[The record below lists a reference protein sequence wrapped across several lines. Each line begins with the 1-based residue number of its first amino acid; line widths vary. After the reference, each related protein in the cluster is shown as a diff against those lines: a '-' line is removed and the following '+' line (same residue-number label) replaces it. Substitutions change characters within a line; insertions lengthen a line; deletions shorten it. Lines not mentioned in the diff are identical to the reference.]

1 MANTIVVDIVAD
13 TRSLVKGVKTTNQQ
27 LGTLNTTT
35 SNLSKGFG
43 LVTKALATIA
53 AAKFVWT
60 IVQDFEKEQIA
71 FAKIKDLFGKD
82 ADEITDKINTLSVK
96 FKVDDGE
103 VANTLVGL
111 ANSTTIRY
119 RAILDEIG
127 TLVLFANNQ
136 NPDKGID
143 TFASAWTK
151 ALRSGKLLGGD
162 ELSKF
167 GLTGQLSQSEL
178 ENFQKLKTVTEQVK
192 YLYKVLADDINEDLK
207 FTTTQELQYEIE
219 GLKDVIAEL
228 LLPILKNTV
237 PLLKTFV
244 ELLTYKD
251 PETGQTRLNEEVKLL
266 AIALGTL
273 WTVGKLS
280 AVVGAAEAAGTSLGL
295 ISKELKAF
303 PSLLKGLTFPEIL
316 AAFGI
321 LLKSIWDKLGKFS
334 KGLVVFFLVEIGE
347 KVAREIVKLFPN
359 TWEEVGNKIID
370 GIMLPLKDP
379 VKAVTEIVKNFWK
392 GLKSAIIEWGKSIF
406 MIASPSKVTE
416 KLGNDIV
423 AGIFVAFNPLNFA
436 SLIASFFSKLLTS
449 MMTSVKSIQWS
460 SLGTAIINGLVSGMS
475 SLASAP
481 LNFIGTLAKNMKDRF
496 KSLFNISSPSK
507 VMAGYG
513 ANLMQGLAMG
523 IRGNA
528 GLAVAGMGSLKL
540 QPPTVGSR
548 GSGFNI
554 TINAGI
560 GTDPYE
566 VGRYVKS
573 ALDKYAGVNG
583 R

>member
-27 LGTLNTTT
+27 LGTLNTTA
-35 SNLSKGFG
+35 SKISTGFG
-43 LVTKALATIA
+43 LVTKALAVIA
-53 AAKFVWT
+53 SAKFVWN

-82 ADEITDKINTLSVK
+82 ADEITDKINKLSVK
-96 FKVDDGE
+96 FKIDDGD

-119 RAILDEIG
+119 RSILDEIG

-192 YLYKVLADDINEDLK
+192 YLYQVLSDDINEDLK
-207 FTTTQELQYEIE
+207 FTTTQELQYEFE
-219 GLKDVIAEL
+219 NLKDVLAEL
-228 LLPILKNTV
+228 LLPILKETV
-237 PLLKTFV
+237 PLLKTLV
-244 ELLTYKD
+244 DLITYKD
-251 PETGQTRLNEEVKLL
+251 PETGQTKLHEEVKLL
-266 AIALGTL
+266 AIALGTI
-273 WTVGKLS
+273 WTVGKIS
-280 AVVGAAEAAGTSLGL
+280 ALVTTLTGANTILG
-295 ISKELKAF
+295 
-303 PSLLKGLTFPEIL
+303 
-316 AAFGI
+316 
-321 LLKSIWDKLGKFS
+321 KLGKNVGIVRGAFAGLS
-334 KGLVVFFLVEIGE
+334 FGNATVAFGLLATAASTAWKALNPFKKIALVLGAGLIAVELLPAKYQKVAEDIIKGLMKPFE
-347 KVAREIVKLFPN
+347 
-359 TWEEVGNKIID
+359 
-370 GIMLPLKDP
+370 DP
-379 VKAVTEIVKNFWK
+379 VGTVKSIFSNFWK
-392 GLKSAIIEWGKSIF
+392 GLKESFISWGKSFF
-406 MIASPSKVTE
+406 MMASPSKVAE
-416 KLGNDIV
+416 NLGKDIV
-423 AGIFVAFNPLNFA
+423 AGLALAFNPLNLVYA
-436 SLIASFFSKLLTS
+436 ITNFFRNLLST
-449 MMTSVKSIQWS
+449 MMTTVKSISWS

-513 ANLMQGLAMG
+513 ANLMQGLAQG

-528 GLAVAGMGSLKL
+528 GLAVAGMGSIKL

>member
-27 LGTLNTTT
+27 LGTLNTTASKLT
-35 SNLSKGFG
+35 SGFG

-53 AAKFVWT
+53 AAKFIWT

-82 ADEITDKINTLSVK
+82 ADEITDKINKLSVK
-96 FKVDDGE
+96 FKIDDGD

-119 RAILDEIG
+119 RSILDEIA
-127 TLVLFANNQ
+127 TLSLFANNQ

-143 TFASAWTK
+143 TFAAAWTK
-151 ALRSGKLLGGD
+151 ALRGGKLLGGD
-162 ELSKF
+162 EISKF
-167 GLTGQLSQSEL
+167 GLAGQLSQAEL
-178 ENFQKLKTVTEQVK
+178 ENFTKLKTITEQVK
-192 YLYKVLADDINEDLK
+192 YLYSVLADDINEDLK
-207 FTTTQELQYEIE
+207 FTTTQELQFELE
-219 GLKDVIAEL
+219 ALKDVIAEI
-228 LLPILKNTV
+228 LLPFLKLTV
-237 PLLKTFV
+237 PLLKDFV
-244 ELLTYKD
+244 DLLTYKD
-251 PETGQTRLNEEVKLL
+251 PKTGETKLHDEVKLL
-266 AIALGTL
+266 AAALATL
-273 WTVGKLS
+273 WTVGKLA
-280 AVVGAAEAAGTSLGL
+280 AVVSAAEAAGTSLGL

-303 PSLLKGLTFPEIL
+303 PSLLKGLSFSEIGV
-316 AAFGI
+316 AFGI
-321 LLKSIWDKLGKFS
+321 LIKSIWDKLGKFS
-334 KGLVVFFLVEIGE
+334 KGLVIYFTVEIGE

-392 GLKSAIIEWGKSIF
+392 GLKSAIIEWGKSTF

-423 AGIFVAFNPLNFA
+423 AGIFVAFNPLNFI
-436 SLIASFFSKLLTS
+436 SIITSFFRNLLST
-449 MMTSVKSIQWS
+449 MMTSIKSIQWS
-460 SLGTAIINGLVSGMS
+460 SLGTAIINGLVSGMQ

-540 QPPTVGSR
+540 QPPTIGSR

>member
-27 LGTLNTTT
+27 LGTLNTTASKLT
-35 SNLSKGFG
+35 SGFG

-53 AAKFVWT
+53 AAKFIWT

-82 ADEITDKINTLSVK
+82 ADEITDKINKLSVK
-96 FKVDDGE
+96 FKIDDGD

-119 RAILDEIG
+119 RSILDEIA
-127 TLVLFANNQ
+127 TLSLFANNQ

-143 TFASAWTK
+143 TFAAAWTK
-151 ALRSGKLLGGD
+151 ALRGGKLLGGD
-162 ELSKF
+162 EISKF
-167 GLTGQLSQSEL
+167 GLAGQLSQAEL
-178 ENFQKLKTVTEQVK
+178 ENFTKLKTITEQVK
-192 YLYKVLADDINEDLK
+192 YLYSVLADDINEDLK
-207 FTTTQELQYEIE
+207 FTTTQELQYELE
-219 GLKDVIAEL
+219 GLKDVLGEL
-228 LLPILKNTV
+228 LLPVLKLAV
-237 PLLKTFV
+237 PLMKDLV
-244 ELLTYKD
+244 DLLTYKD
-251 PETGQTRLNEEVKLL
+251 PKTGETKLHDEVKLL
-266 AIALGTL
+266 AAALATL
-273 WTVGKLS
+273 WTVGKLA
-280 AVVGAAEAAGTSLGL
+280 AVVSAAEAAGTSLGL

-316 AAFGI
+316 TAFGI
-321 LLKSIWDKLGKFS
+321 LIKSIWDKLGKFS
-334 KGLVVFFLVEIGE
+334 KGLVVYFVSEIGY
-347 KVAREIVKLFPN
+347 KVAKEIVKKFPE
-359 TWEEVGNKIID
+359 TWQEVGNQIID
-370 GIMLPLKDP
+370 GIFQPFVDP
-379 VKAVTEIVKNFWK
+379 VKYFTKVFKDFFTHMKESFEGWART
-392 GLKSAIIEWGKSIF
+392 IF
-406 MIASPSKVTE
+406 LMRSPSKVAE
-416 KLGNDIV
+416 NLGNDIV
-423 AGIFVAFNPLNFA
+423 AGLAKAFNPLN
-436 SLIASFFSKLLTS
+436 LVGTLASFFRNLLST
-449 MMTSVKSIQWS
+449 MMTSIKSIQWS
-460 SLGTAIINGLVSGMS
+460 SLGTAIINGLVSGMQ

-540 QPPTVGSR
+540 QPPTIGSR

>member
-13 TRSLVKGVKTTNQQ
+13 TRSLVKGVKQTNQQ
-27 LGTLNTTT
+27 LGTLNSTAT
-35 SNLSKGFG
+35 NLSKGFG
-43 LVTKALATIA
+43 LITKALAVIA
-53 AAKFVWT
+53 GAKFVWT

-82 ADEITDKINTLSVK
+82 ADEITDKINALSVK
-96 FKVDDGE
+96 FKIDDGE

-136 NPDKGID
+136 NPEKGID
-143 TFASAWTK
+143 TFANAWTK

-167 GLTGQLSQSEL
+167 GLTGQLSQAEL

-192 YLYKVLADDINEDLK
+192 YLYKVLSDDINEDLK
-207 FTTTQELQYEIE
+207 FTTTQELQYELE
-219 GLKDVIAEL
+219 TLKDVLAEI
-228 LLPILKNTV
+228 LLPILKLTV
-237 PLLKTFV
+237 PLLKELV
-244 ELLTYKD
+244 DLLTYKD
-251 PETGQTRLNEEVKLL
+251 PETGETKLHEEVKLL
-266 AIALGTL
+266 AIALGL
-273 WTVGKLS
+273 VWTVGKLS
-280 AVVGAAEAAGTSLGL
+280 ALVTALTGANSLLGKIGKKLGILRGAFAGIGLAEAGIAWALLAEAIKKAWTALNPFKKITIVLGAGL
-295 ISKELKAF
+295 IALK
-303 PSLLKGLTFPEIL
+303 LLPEQY
-316 AAFGI
+316 
-321 LLKSIWDKLGKFS
+321 
-334 KGLVVFFLVEIGE
+334 E
-347 KVAREIVKLFPN
+347 KVAREILQ
-359 TWEEVGNKIID
+359 GIID
-370 GIMLPLKDP
+370 GLSDP
-379 VKAVTEIVKNFWK
+379 VALVKGIPDIFKNFWK
-392 GLKSAIIEWGKSIF
+392 GLRDGFINWGKSYF
-406 MIASPSKVTE
+406 RIASPSKVAE
-416 KLGNDIV
+416 EMGNNIIAGLFKAFSPTNLVNTVATFFRNLYSAFVTQVKTQDWSQIGKNIV
-423 AGIFVAFNPLNFA
+423 
-436 SLIASFFSKLLTS
+436 
-449 MMTSVKSIQWS
+449 
-460 SLGTAIINGLVSGMS
+460 NGLVAGMQ
-475 SLASAP
+475 SLSSAP

-513 ANLMQGLAMG
+513 ANLMQGLALG

-540 QPPTVGSR
+540 QPNIARAR
-548 GSGFNI
+548 GSAINV

-560 GTDPYE
+560 GSDPYE

>member
-82 ADEITDKINTLSVK
+82 ADEITDKINKLSVK
-96 FKVDDGE
+96 FKVDDGD
-103 VANTLVGL
+103 VAGTLVGL

-119 RAILDEIG
+119 RGILDEIA
-127 TLVLFANNQ
+127 TLSLFANNQ
-136 NPDKGID
+136 NPDKGIE
-143 TFASAWTK
+143 TFTNAWTK
-151 ALRSGKLLGGD
+151 ALRGGKLLGGD
-162 ELSKF
+162 EISKF
-167 GLTGQLSQSEL
+167 GLAGQLTQAEL
-178 ENFQKLKTVTEQVK
+178 ENFQKLKTITEQVK
-192 YLYKVLADDINEDLK
+192 YLYSVLQDDINEDLK

-251 PETGQTRLNEEVKLL
+251 PETGQTKLNEEVKLL

-280 AVVGAAEAAGTSLGL
+280 AVVASAEAAGTSLGL

-334 KGLVVFFLVEIGE
+334 KGLVVYFLVEIGE

-436 SLIASFFSKLLTS
+436 AH
-449 MMTSVKSIQWS
+449 
-460 SLGTAIINGLVSGMS
+460 
-475 SLASAP
+475 
-481 LNFIGTLAKNMKDRF
+481 
-496 KSLFNISSPSK
+496 
-507 VMAGYG
+507 
-513 ANLMQGLAMG
+513 
-523 IRGNA
+523 
-528 GLAVAGMGSLKL
+528 
-540 QPPTVGSR
+540 
-548 GSGFNI
+548 
-554 TINAGI
+554 
-560 GTDPYE
+560 
-566 VGRYVKS
+566 
-573 ALDKYAGVNG
+573 
-583 R
+583 

>member
-13 TRSLVKGVKTTNQQ
+13 TRSLVKGVKQTNQQ
-27 LGTLNTTT
+27 LGTLNSTATGI
-35 SNLSKGFG
+35 SKGFG
-43 LVTKALATIA
+43 LITKALATIA
-53 AAKFVWT
+53 TAKFVWN

-82 ADEITDKINTLSVK
+82 ADEITDKINKLSVK
-96 FKVDDGE
+96 FKIDDGD
-103 VANTLVGL
+103 VAQTFVSL

-143 TFASAWTK
+143 TFANAWTK

-207 FTTTQELQYEIE
+207 FTTTQELQYELE
-219 GLKDVIAEL
+219 GLKDAISVL
-228 LLPILKNTV
+228 LLPILKETT
-237 PLLKTFV
+237 PLLKAFV
-244 ELLTYKD
+244 DLLTYKD
-251 PETGQTRLNEEVKLL
+251 PETGETKLNEEVKLL
-266 AIALGTL
+266 AAALGTL

-280 AVVGAAEAAGTSLGL
+280 AVVAAAETAGTSLGL

-321 LLKSIWDKLGKFS
+321 LIKSIWDKLGKFS
-334 KGLVVFFLVEIGE
+334 KGLVVFFIVEIGE
-347 KVAREIVKLFPN
+347 RVAREIVKLFPN
-359 TWEEVGNKIID
+359 TWQEVGNKIID

-423 AGIFVAFNPLNFA
+423 AGIFVAFNPLNFV
-436 SLIASFFSKLLTS
+436 SIIASFFRNLLST
-449 MMTSVKSIQWS
+449 MMTQIKSISWS
-460 SLGTAIINGLVSGMS
+460 SLGTAIINGLVSGMQ

-481 LNFIGTLAKNMKDRF
+481 LSFIGTLAKNMKDRF

-528 GLAVAGMGSLKL
+528 GLAVAGMGSIKL

>member
-35 SNLSKGFG
+35 SKLSQGFG
-43 LVTKALATIA
+43 LVTKALAVIA
-53 AAKFVWT
+53 SARFVWN

-82 ADEITDKINTLSVK
+82 ADEITDKINKLSVK
-96 FKVDDGE
+96 FKVDDGD

-119 RAILDEIG
+119 RSILDEIA
-127 TLVLFANNQ
+127 TLSLFANNQ

-143 TFASAWTK
+143 TFAAAWTK
-151 ALRSGKLLGGD
+151 ALRGGKLLGGD

-167 GLTGQLSQSEL
+167 GLTGQLSQAEL

-192 YLYKVLADDINEDLK
+192 YLYSVLADDINEDLK
-207 FTTTQELQYEIE
+207 FTTTQELQYELE
-219 GLKDVIAEL
+219 NLKDVIAEI
-228 LLPILKNTV
+228 LLPILKLTV
-237 PLLKTFV
+237 PLLR
-244 ELLTYKD
+244 ELVDLITYED
-251 PETGQTRLNEEVKLL
+251 PKTGQKKLHEEVQLL
-266 AIALGTL
+266 AAALGTL
-273 WTVGKLS
+273 WTIGKIS
-280 AVVGAAEAAGTSLGL
+280 ALVTALTGANTVLGKMGKNIGIVRGAFAGIGFGELGVAWGLLGTAISNAWKALNPFKKIAIVLGGGL
-295 ISKELKAF
+295 IALK
-303 PSLLKGLTFPEIL
+303 LLPAKYEAVATEIL
-316 AAFGI
+316 QG
-321 LLKSIWDKLGKFS
+321 
-334 KGLVVFFLVEIGE
+334 
-347 KVAREIVKLFPN
+347 
-359 TWEEVGNKIID
+359 IID
-370 GIMLPLKDP
+370 GLSNPFKL
-379 VKAVTEIVKNFWK
+379 VTQIPDIFRNFWK
-392 GLKSAIIEWGKSIF
+392 GVADGFVQWAKTIF
-406 MIASPSKVTE
+406 LMRSPSKLAE
-416 KLGNDIV
+416 NLGKDII
-423 AGIFVAFNPLNFA
+423 AGLALAFNPLNLVNA
-436 SLIASFFSKLLTS
+436 ITNFFRNLLST

-460 SLGTAIINGLVSGMS
+460 SLGTAIINGLVSGMQ

-481 LNFIGTLAKNMKDRF
+481 LSFIGTLAKNMKDRF

-513 ANLMQGLAMG
+513 ANLMQGLALG

-540 QPPTVGSR
+540 QPPTIGSR

>member
-13 TRSLVKGVKTTNQQ
+13 TRSLVQGVKTTNQQ

-35 SNLSKGFG
+35 SKLSQGFG
-43 LVTKALATIA
+43 LVTKALAVIA
-53 AAKFVWT
+53 SAKFVWT

-82 ADEITDKINTLSVK
+82 ADEITEKINTLSVK
-96 FKVDDGE
+96 FKIDDGD
-103 VANTLVGL
+103 VANTFVGL

-167 GLTGQLSQSEL
+167 GLTGQLSQAEL

-192 YLYKVLADDINEDLK
+192 YLYKVLADDINEDLQ

-228 LLPILKNTV
+228 LLPILQNTV

-334 KGLVVFFLVEIGE
+334 KGLVAFFLIEIGE

-416 KLGNDIV
+416 QLGKDIV
-423 AGIFVAFNPLNFA
+423 AGIFVAFNPLNYV
-436 SLIASFFSKLLTS
+436 SQIASFFRNLLS
-449 MMTSVKSIQWS
+449 NMMTQIKQISWS

-528 GLAVAGMGSLKL
+528 GLAVAGMGSIKL

>member
-35 SNLSKGFG
+35 SNISKGFG
-43 LVTKALATIA
+43 LITKALATIA

-82 ADEITDKINTLSVK
+82 ADEITEKINNLSVK
-96 FKVDDGE
+96 FKIDDGD
-103 VANTLVGL
+103 VAQTFVGL

-143 TFASAWTK
+143 TFANAWTK

-167 GLTGQLSQSEL
+167 GLTGQLSQAEL

-192 YLYKVLADDINEDLK
+192 YLYKVLSDDINEDLK
-207 FTTTQELQYEIE
+207 FTTTQELQYELE
-219 GLKDVIAEL
+219 GLKDAISIL
-228 LLPILKNTV
+228 LLPILKETT
-237 PLLKTFV
+237 PLLKAFV
-244 ELLTYKD
+244 DLLTYKD
-251 PETGQTRLNEEVKLL
+251 PETGETKLHEEVKLL
-266 AIALGTL
+266 AIALGL
-273 WTVGKLS
+273 VWTVGKIS
-280 AVVGAAEAAGTSLGL
+280 ALVTALTGANTVLGKMGKNIGIVRGAFAGIGFAELGVAWGLLGTAIATAWKALNPFKKIAIVLGAGL
-295 ISKELKAF
+295 IAIK
-303 PSLLKGLTFPEIL
+303 LLP
-316 AAFGI
+316 AQY
-321 LLKSIWDKLGKFS
+321 
-334 KGLVVFFLVEIGE
+334 E
-347 KVAREIVKLFPN
+347 KVAED
-359 TWEEVGNKIID
+359 IIK
-370 GIMLPLKDP
+370 GLMKPFEDP
-379 VKAVTEIVKNFWK
+379 IGTAKSIFSNFWK
-392 GLKSAIIEWGKSIF
+392 GLKEGFISWGKSFF
-406 MIASPSKVTE
+406 MIASPSKVAE
-416 KLGNDIV
+416 NLGKDIV
-423 AGIFVAFNPLNFA
+423 AGLALAFNPLNLVYA
-436 SLIASFFSKLLTS
+436 ITNFFRNLLST
-449 MMTSVKSIQWS
+449 MMTTVKSISWS

>member
-13 TRSLVKGVKTTNQQ
+13 TRSLVKGVKQTNQQ
-27 LGTLNTTT
+27 LGTLNSTATGI
-35 SNLSKGFG
+35 SKGFG
-43 LVTKALATIA
+43 LITKALATIA
-53 AAKFVWT
+53 TAKFVWN

-82 ADEITDKINTLSVK
+82 ADEITEKINNLSVK
-96 FKVDDGE
+96 FKIDDGD
-103 VANTLVGL
+103 VAQTFVGL

-143 TFASAWTK
+143 TFANAWTK

-167 GLTGQLSQSEL
+167 GLTGQLSQAEL

-192 YLYKVLADDINEDLK
+192 YLYKVLSDDINEDLK
-207 FTTTQELQYEIE
+207 FTTTQELQYELE
-219 GLKDVIAEL
+219 GLKDAISVL
-228 LLPILKNTV
+228 LLPILKETT
-237 PLLKTFV
+237 PLLKAFV
-244 ELLTYKD
+244 DLLTYKD
-251 PETGQTRLNEEVKLL
+251 PETGETKLNEEVKLL
-266 AIALGTL
+266 AAALGTL

-280 AVVGAAEAAGTSLGL
+280 AVVASAEAAGTSLGL

-334 KGLVVFFLVEIGE
+334 KGLVLYFVVEIGE

-416 KLGNDIV
+416 QLGKDIV
-423 AGIFVAFNPLNFA
+423 AGIFVAFNPLNFV
-436 SLIASFFSKLLTS
+436 SIIASFFRNLLST
-449 MMTSVKSIQWS
+449 MMTQIKSISWS
-460 SLGTAIINGLVSGMS
+460 SLGTAIINGLVSGMQ

-481 LNFIGTLAKNMKDRF
+481 LSFIGTLAKNMKDRF

-528 GLAVAGMGSLKL
+528 GLAVAGMGSIKL

-548 GSGFNI
+548 GSGVNI

>member
-43 LVTKALATIA
+43 LVTKALAVIA
-53 AAKFVWT
+53 SAKFVWN

-82 ADEITDKINTLSVK
+82 ADEITDKINQLSVK
-96 FKVDDGE
+96 FKVDDGD
-103 VANTLVGL
+103 VASTLVGL
-111 ANSTTIRY
+111 ASSTTIRY
-119 RAILDEIG
+119 RSILDEIA
-127 TLVLFANNQ
+127 TLTLFANNQ

-207 FTTTQELQYEIE
+207 FTTTQELQFELE
-219 GLKDVIAEL
+219 NLKDVLAEI
-228 LLPILKNTV
+228 LLPILKSTV
-237 PLLKTFV
+237 PLLK
-244 ELLTYKD
+244 ELVDLITYKD
-251 PETGQTRLNEEVKLL
+251 PETGQTKLHEEVKLL
-266 AIALGTL
+266 AVALGL
-273 WTVGKLS
+273 VWTVGKLS
-280 AVVGAAEAAGTSLGL
+280 ALVTALTGANTVLG
-295 ISKELKAF
+295 
-303 PSLLKGLTFPEIL
+303 
-316 AAFGI
+316 
-321 LLKSIWDKLGKFS
+321 KLGKNVGIVRGAFA
-334 KGLVVFFLVEIGE
+334 GLSFADSTIAFGLLAGAIKTAWAALNPFKKIAVVLGAGLIAIKLLPAQYE
-347 KVAREIVKLFPN
+347 KVA
-359 TWEEVGNKIID
+359 TDIIK
-370 GIMLPLKDP
+370 GIMKPFEDPIGTAKD
-379 VKAVTEIVKNFWK
+379 IFSNFWK
-392 GLKSAIIEWGKSIF
+392 GLKEGFISWGKSFF
-406 MIASPSKVTE
+406 MIASPSKVAE
-416 KLGNDIV
+416 NLGKDIV
-423 AGIFVAFNPLNFA
+423 AGLALAFNPLNLVYA
-436 SLIASFFSKLLTS
+436 ISNFFRNLLST
-449 MMTSVKSIQWS
+449 MTTTVKSISWS
-460 SLGTAIINGLVSGMS
+460 SLGTAIINGLVSGMQ
-475 SLASAP
+475 SLAYAP
-481 LNFIGTLAKNMKDRF
+481 LNFIGSLAKNMKDRF

-548 GSGFNI
+548 GSGVNI

>member
-27 LGTLNTTT
+27 LGTLNTTASKLT
-35 SNLSKGFG
+35 SGFG
-43 LVTKALATIA
+43 LVTKALAVIA
-53 AAKFVWT
+53 GAKFVWT

-82 ADEITDKINTLSVK
+82 ADEITEKINNLSVK

-119 RAILDEIG
+119 RSILDEIA
-127 TLVLFANNQ
+127 TLTLFANNQ

-143 TFASAWTK
+143 TFAAAWTK
-151 ALRSGKLLGGD
+151 ALRGGKLLGGD

-207 FTTTQELQYEIE
+207 FTTTQELQYELE
-219 GLKDVIAEL
+219 NLKDVIAEI
-228 LLPILKNTV
+228 LLPILKLTV
-237 PLLKTFV
+237 PLLR
-244 ELLTYKD
+244 ELVDLITYED
-251 PETGQTRLNEEVKLL
+251 PKTGQKKLHEEVQLLALALGALWTIGKISALVTALTGANTVLGKMGKNIGIVRGAFAGFGLGELGIAWGLLGTAISNAWKALNPFKKIAIVLGGGLIALKLL
-266 AIALGTL
+266 PAQYE
-273 WTVGKLS
+273 
-280 AVVGAAEAAGTSLGL
+280 AVAT
-295 ISKELKAF
+295 
-303 PSLLKGLTFPEIL
+303 EIL
-316 AAFGI
+316 QG
-321 LLKSIWDKLGKFS
+321 
-334 KGLVVFFLVEIGE
+334 
-347 KVAREIVKLFPN
+347 
-359 TWEEVGNKIID
+359 IID
-370 GIMLPLKDP
+370 GLSNPFKL
-379 VKAVTEIVKNFWK
+379 VTQIPDIFRNFWK
-392 GLKSAIIEWGKSIF
+392 GVKDGFISWGKSFF
-406 MIASPSKVTE
+406 MISSPSKVAE
-416 KLGNDIV
+416 NLGKDIV
-423 AGIFVAFNPLNFA
+423 AGLALAFNPLN
-436 SLIASFFSKLLTS
+436 LVTTITNFFSRLLST

-481 LNFIGTLAKNMKDRF
+481 LTFIGTLAKNMKDRF

-540 QPPTVGSR
+540 QPPTIGSR

>member
-43 LVTKALATIA
+43 LVTKALAVIA
-53 AAKFVWT
+53 SARFVWN

-82 ADEITDKINTLSVK
+82 ADEITEKINNLSVK

-119 RAILDEIG
+119 RSILDEIA
-127 TLVLFANNQ
+127 TLTLFANNQ

-207 FTTTQELQYEIE
+207 FTTTQELQYELE
-219 GLKDVIAEL
+219 GLKDVLAEI
-228 LLPILKNTV
+228 LLPILKLTV
-237 PLLKTFV
+237 PILK
-244 ELLTYKD
+244 ELVDLITYED
-251 PETGQTRLNEEVKLL
+251 PKTGQKKLHEEVQLL
-266 AIALGTL
+266 AVALGAL
-273 WTVGKLS
+273 WTVGKIS
-280 AVVGAAEAAGTSLGL
+280 ALITALTGANTVLGKMGKNIGIVRGAFAGIGFAELGVAWGLLATAISTAWKALNPFKKIAIVLGAGL
-295 ISKELKAF
+295 IAIK
-303 PSLLKGLTFPEIL
+303 LLPAQYEAVATEIL
-316 AAFGI
+316 QG
-321 LLKSIWDKLGKFS
+321 
-334 KGLVVFFLVEIGE
+334 
-347 KVAREIVKLFPN
+347 
-359 TWEEVGNKIID
+359 IID
-370 GIMLPLKDP
+370 GLSNPFKL
-379 VKAVTEIVKNFWK
+379 VTQIPDIFRNFWK
-392 GLKSAIIEWGKSIF
+392 GVKDGFISWGKSFF
-406 MIASPSKVTE
+406 MIASPSKVAE
-416 KLGNDIV
+416 NLGKDII
-423 AGIFVAFNPLNFA
+423 AGLALAFNPLN
-436 SLIASFFSKLLTS
+436 LVNTITNFFSRLLST

>member
-13 TRSLVKGVKTTNQQ
+13 TRSLVKGVKQTNQQ
-27 LGTLNTTT
+27 LGTLNSTAT
-35 SNLSKGFG
+35 NLSKGFG
-43 LVTKALATIA
+43 LITKALAVIA
-53 AAKFVWT
+53 GAKFVWT

-82 ADEITDKINTLSVK
+82 ADEITEKINNLSVK
-96 FKVDDGE
+96 FKIDDGD
-103 VANTLVGL
+103 VAQTFVGL

-143 TFASAWTK
+143 TFANAWTK

-167 GLTGQLSQSEL
+167 GLTGQLSQAEL

-207 FTTTQELQYEIE
+207 FTTTQELQYELE
-219 GLKDVIAEL
+219 GLKDAISVL
-228 LLPILKNTV
+228 LLPILKETT
-237 PLLKTFV
+237 PLLKAFV
-244 ELLTYKD
+244 DLLTYKD
-251 PETGQTRLNEEVKLL
+251 PETGETRLNEEVKLL

-280 AVVGAAEAAGTSLGL
+280 AVVASAEAAGTSLGL

-321 LLKSIWDKLGKFS
+321 LIKSIWDKLGKFS
-334 KGLVVFFLVEIGE
+334 KGLVVFFIVEIGE
-347 KVAREIVKLFPN
+347 RVAREIVKLFPN
-359 TWEEVGNKIID
+359 TWQEVGNKIID

-423 AGIFVAFNPLNFA
+423 AGIFVAFNPLNFV
-436 SLIASFFSKLLTS
+436 SIIASFFRNLLST
-449 MMTSVKSIQWS
+449 MMTQIKSISWS
-460 SLGTAIINGLVSGMS
+460 SLGTAIINGLVSGMQ

-481 LNFIGTLAKNMKDRF
+481 LSFIGTLAKNMKDRF

-528 GLAVAGMGSLKL
+528 GLAVAGMGSIKL

-548 GSGFNI
+548 GSGVNI

>member
-35 SNLSKGFG
+35 SKLSQGFG
-43 LVTKALATIA
+43 LVTKALAVIA
-53 AAKFVWT
+53 SARFVWN

-82 ADEITDKINTLSVK
+82 ADEITDKINKLSVK
-96 FKVDDGE
+96 FKVDDGD

-119 RAILDEIG
+119 RSILDEIA
-127 TLVLFANNQ
+127 TLSLFANNQ

-143 TFASAWTK
+143 TFAAAWTK
-151 ALRSGKLLGGD
+151 ALRGGKLLGGD

-167 GLTGQLSQSEL
+167 GLTGQLSQAEL

-192 YLYKVLADDINEDLK
+192 YLYSVLADDINEDLK
-207 FTTTQELQYEIE
+207 FTTTQELQYELE
-219 GLKDVIAEL
+219 NLKDVIAEI
-228 LLPILKNTV
+228 LLPILKLTV
-237 PLLKTFV
+237 PLLR
-244 ELLTYKD
+244 ELVDLITYED
-251 PETGQTRLNEEVKLL
+251 PKTGQKKLHEEVQLL
-266 AIALGTL
+266 AAALGTL
-273 WTVGKLS
+273 WTIGKISALVTALTGANTVLGKMGKNIGIVRGAFAGIGFGELGVAWGLLGTAISNAWKALS
-280 AVVGAAEAAGTSLGL
+280 PFKKIATVLGG
-295 ISKELKAF
+295 
-303 PSLLKGLTFPEIL
+303 GL
-316 AAFGI
+316 I
-321 LLKSIWDKLGKFS
+321 LLKLLPAKYEA
-334 KGLVVFFLVEIGE
+334 VATEILQG
-347 KVAREIVKLFPN
+347 
-359 TWEEVGNKIID
+359 IID
-370 GIMLPLKDP
+370 GLSNPFKL
-379 VKAVTEIVKNFWK
+379 VTQIPDIFRNFWK
-392 GLKSAIIEWGKSIF
+392 GVADGFVQWAKTIF
-406 MIASPSKVTE
+406 LMRSPSKLAE
-416 KLGNDIV
+416 NLGKDII
-423 AGIFVAFNPLNFA
+423 AGLALAFNPLN
-436 SLIASFFSKLLTS
+436 LVTTITNFFSRLLST
-449 MMTSVKSIQWS
+449 MMTSIKSIQWS
-460 SLGTAIINGLVSGMS
+460 SLGTAIINGLVSGMQ

-481 LNFIGTLAKNMKDRF
+481 LSFIGTLAKNMKDRF

-513 ANLMQGLAMG
+513 ANLMQGLALG

-540 QPPTVGSR
+540 QPPTIGSR

>member
-13 TRSLVKGVKTTNQQ
+13 TRSLVKGVKQTNQQ
-27 LGTLNTTT
+27 LGTLNSTAT
-35 SNLSKGFG
+35 NLSKGFG
-43 LVTKALATIA
+43 LITKALAVIA
-53 AAKFVWT
+53 TAKFVWN

-82 ADEITDKINTLSVK
+82 ADEIVDKINTLSVK
-96 FKVDDGE
+96 FKVDDGD

-119 RAILDEIG
+119 RGILDEIA
-127 TLVLFANNQ
+127 TLSLFANNQ
-136 NPDKGID
+136 NPDKSID
-143 TFASAWTK
+143 TFAAAWTK
-151 ALRSGKLLGGD
+151 ALRGGKLLGGD
-162 ELSKF
+162 EISKF
-167 GLTGQLSQSEL
+167 GLAGQLSQTEL
-178 ENFQKLKTVTEQVK
+178 ENFTKLKTITEQVK

-207 FTTTQELQYEIE
+207 FTTTQELQYELE
-219 GLKDVIAEL
+219 GLKDVLAEL
-228 LLPILKNTV
+228 LLPILKETT
-237 PLLKTFV
+237 PLLKAFV
-244 ELLTYKD
+244 SLLTYKD
-251 PETGQTRLNEEVKLL
+251 PETGESKLRDEVKLL

-280 AVVGAAEAAGTSLGL
+280 ALYGSLMAAEGAFAKIATQIKGFPGL
-295 ISKELKAF
+295 FKGITFKEL
-303 PSLLKGLTFPEIL
+303 PL
-316 AAFGI
+316 ALGI
-321 LLKSIWDKLGKFS
+321 AIESIWTQLGKFG
-334 KGLVVFFLVEIGE
+334 KNVVVWIIAEIGY
-347 KVAREIVKLFPN
+347 KAAKEIVKKFPDS
-359 TWEEVGNKIID
+359 WQEVGNQIID
-370 GIMLPLKDP
+370 GIFQPFINPIGFLIKTFKEFFTNMK
-379 VKAVTEIVKNFWK
+379 KAF
-392 GLKSAIIEWGKSIF
+392 LEWGKSIF
-406 MIASPSKVTE
+406 MIASPSKVAE
-416 KLGNDIV
+416 GLGNDIV
-423 AGIFVAFNPLNFA
+423 AGLAKAFNPLN
-436 SLIASFFSKLLTS
+436 LVGTLASFFRNLLSTMVTQIKLIS
-449 MMTSVKSIQWS
+449 WS
-460 SLGTAIINGLVSGMS
+460 SLGTAIINGLVSGMQ

-481 LNFIGTLAKNMKDRF
+481 LSFIGTLAKNMKDRF

-528 GLAVAGMGSLKL
+528 GLAVAGMGSIKL

-548 GSGFNI
+548 GSGVNI

>member
-43 LVTKALATIA
+43 LVTKALAVIA
-53 AAKFVWT
+53 SARFVWN

-82 ADEITDKINTLSVK
+82 ADEITDKINKLSVK
-96 FKVDDGE
+96 FKVDDGD

-119 RAILDEIG
+119 RSILDEIA
-127 TLVLFANNQ
+127 TLSLFANNQ

-143 TFASAWTK
+143 TFAAAWTK
-151 ALRSGKLLGGD
+151 ALRGGKLLGGD

-192 YLYKVLADDINEDLK
+192 YLYSVLADDINEDLK
-207 FTTTQELQYEIE
+207 FTTTQELQFELE
-219 GLKDVIAEL
+219 NLKDVIAEI
-228 LLPILKNTV
+228 LLPILKLAV
-237 PLLKTFV
+237 PLLK
-244 ELLTYKD
+244 ELVDLITYED
-251 PETGQTRLNEEVKLL
+251 PKTGQKKLHEEVQLLAVALGALWTIGKISALVTALTGANTVLGKMGKNIGIVRGAFAGIGFAELGVAWGLLGTAISTAWKALNPFKKIAIVLGGGLIALKLL
-266 AIALGTL
+266 PAQYE
-273 WTVGKLS
+273 
-280 AVVGAAEAAGTSLGL
+280 AVAT
-295 ISKELKAF
+295 
-303 PSLLKGLTFPEIL
+303 EIL
-316 AAFGI
+316 QG
-321 LLKSIWDKLGKFS
+321 
-334 KGLVVFFLVEIGE
+334 
-347 KVAREIVKLFPN
+347 
-359 TWEEVGNKIID
+359 IID
-370 GIMLPLKDP
+370 GLSNPFKL
-379 VKAVTEIVKNFWK
+379 VTQIPDIFRNFWK
-392 GLKSAIIEWGKSIF
+392 GVKDGFISWGKSFF
-406 MIASPSKVTE
+406 MISSPSKVAE
-416 KLGNDIV
+416 NLGKDII
-423 AGIFVAFNPLNFA
+423 AGLALAFNPLN
-436 SLIASFFSKLLTS
+436 LVNTITNFFSRLLST

>member
-35 SNLSKGFG
+35 SKLSQGFG
-43 LVTKALATIA
+43 LVTKALSVIA
-53 AAKFVWT
+53 SARFVWN

-82 ADEITDKINTLSVK
+82 ADEITDKINKLSVK
-96 FKVDDGE
+96 FKVDDGD

-119 RAILDEIG
+119 RSILDEIA
-127 TLVLFANNQ
+127 TLSLFANNQ

-143 TFASAWTK
+143 TFAAAWTK
-151 ALRSGKLLGGD
+151 ALRGGKLLGGD

-167 GLTGQLSQSEL
+167 GLTGQLSQAEL

-192 YLYKVLADDINEDLK
+192 YLYSVLADDINEDLK
-207 FTTTQELQYEIE
+207 FTTTQELQYELE
-219 GLKDVIAEL
+219 NLKDVIAEI
-228 LLPILKNTV
+228 LLPILKLTV
-237 PLLKTFV
+237 PLLR
-244 ELLTYKD
+244 ELVDLITYED
-251 PETGQTRLNEEVKLL
+251 PKTGQKKLHEEVQLL
-266 AIALGTL
+266 AAALGTL
-273 WTVGKLS
+273 WTIGKIS
-280 AVVGAAEAAGTSLGL
+280 ALVTALTGANTVLGKMGKNIGIVRGAFAGIGFGELGVAWGLLGTAISNAWKALNPFKKIAIVLGGGL
-295 ISKELKAF
+295 IALK
-303 PSLLKGLTFPEIL
+303 LLPAKYEAVATEIL
-316 AAFGI
+316 QG
-321 LLKSIWDKLGKFS
+321 
-334 KGLVVFFLVEIGE
+334 
-347 KVAREIVKLFPN
+347 
-359 TWEEVGNKIID
+359 IID
-370 GIMLPLKDP
+370 GLSNPFKL
-379 VKAVTEIVKNFWK
+379 VTQIPDIFRNFWK
-392 GLKSAIIEWGKSIF
+392 GLADGFVQWAKTIF
-406 MIASPSKVTE
+406 LMRSPSKLAE
-416 KLGNDIV
+416 NLGKDII
-423 AGIFVAFNPLNFA
+423 AGLALAFNPLNLVNA
-436 SLIASFFSKLLTS
+436 ITNFFRNLLST

-460 SLGTAIINGLVSGMS
+460 SLGTAIINGLVSGMQ

-481 LNFIGTLAKNMKDRF
+481 LSFIGTLAKNMKDRF

-513 ANLMQGLAMG
+513 ANLMQGLALG

-540 QPPTVGSR
+540 QPPTIGSR

>member
-27 LGTLNTTT
+27 LGTLNTTASKLT
-35 SNLSKGFG
+35 SGFG
-43 LVTKALATIA
+43 LVTKALAVIA
-53 AAKFVWT
+53 GAKFVWT

-82 ADEITDKINTLSVK
+82 ADEITDKINKLSVK

-244 ELLTYKD
+244 DLLTYKD
-251 PETGQTRLNEEVKLL
+251 PETGETKLNEEVKLL

-280 AVVGAAEAAGTSLGL
+280 AVVKAAETAGTSLGL

-316 AAFGI
+316 TAFGI

-334 KGLVVFFLVEIGE
+334 KGLVVYFVSEIGY
-347 KVAREIVKLFPN
+347 KVAKEIVKKFPD
-359 TWEEVGNKIID
+359 TWQEVGNQIID
-370 GIMLPLKDP
+370 GIFQPFVDP
-379 VKAVTEIVKNFWK
+379 VKYFTKVFKDFFTNMKK
-392 GLKSAIIEWGKSIF
+392 GFLEWGKSIF
-406 MIASPSKVTE
+406 KIASPSKVAE
-416 KLGNDIV
+416 ELGNDIV
-423 AGIFVAFNPLNFA
+423 AGLAKAFNPLNLVA
-436 SLIASFFSKLLTS
+436 TLASFFSRLLSS

-528 GLAVAGMGSLKL
+528 GLAVAGMGSIKL

-548 GSGFNI
+548 GSGVNI

>member
-35 SNLSKGFG
+35 SKLSQGFG
-43 LVTKALATIA
+43 LVTKALAVIA
-53 AAKFVWT
+53 SAKFVWT

-82 ADEITDKINTLSVK
+82 ADEITEKINNLSVK
-96 FKVDDGE
+96 FKVDDGD

-119 RAILDEIG
+119 RSILDEIG

-207 FTTTQELQYEIE
+207 FTTTQELQYEFE
-219 GLKDVIAEL
+219 NLKDVLAEL
-228 LLPILKNTV
+228 LLPILKETV
-237 PLLKTFV
+237 PLLKTLV
-244 ELLTYKD
+244 DLITYKD
-251 PETGQTRLNEEVKLL
+251 PETGQTKLHEEVKLL
-266 AIALGTL
+266 AIAIGLL
-273 WTVGKLS
+273 WTVGKIS
-280 AVVGAAEAAGTSLGL
+280 ALVTALTGANTILGKLAKNVGIARGAFAGLGFADATVAFGLLAGAIKTAWAALNPFKKIAIVLGAGL
-295 ISKELKAF
+295 IAIK
-303 PSLLKGLTFPEIL
+303 LLPAEY
-316 AAFGI
+316 
-321 LLKSIWDKLGKFS
+321 
-334 KGLVVFFLVEIGE
+334 E
-347 KVAREIVKLFPN
+347 KVA
-359 TWEEVGNKIID
+359 TDIIK
-370 GIMLPLKDP
+370 GLMKPFEDP
-379 VKAVTEIVKNFWK
+379 IGTAKSIFSNFWK
-392 GLKSAIIEWGKSIF
+392 GLKEGFISWGKSFF
-406 MIASPSKVTE
+406 MIASPSKVAE
-416 KLGNDIV
+416 NLGKDIV
-423 AGIFVAFNPLNFA
+423 AGIAAAFNPLNLVYA
-436 SLIASFFSKLLTS
+436 ITNFFRNLLTT
-449 MMTSVKSIQWS
+449 MMTTVKSISWS

>member
-13 TRSLVKGVKTTNQQ
+13 TRSLVKGVKQTNQQ
-27 LGTLNTTT
+27 LGTLNSTATGI
-35 SNLSKGFG
+35 SKGFG
-43 LVTKALATIA
+43 LITKALATIA
-53 AAKFVWT
+53 TAKFVWN

-82 ADEITDKINTLSVK
+82 ADEITEKINNLSVK
-96 FKVDDGE
+96 FKIDDGD
-103 VANTLVGL
+103 VAQTFVGL

-143 TFASAWTK
+143 TFANAWTK

-167 GLTGQLSQSEL
+167 GLTGQLSQAEL

-192 YLYKVLADDINEDLK
+192 YLYKVLSDDINEDLK
-207 FTTTQELQYEIE
+207 FTTTQELQYELE
-219 GLKDVIAEL
+219 ALKDAISVL
-228 LLPILKNTV
+228 LLPILKETT
-237 PLLKTFV
+237 PLLKAFV
-244 ELLTYKD
+244 SLLTYKD
-251 PETGQTRLNEEVKLL
+251 PETGETKLRDEVKLL
-266 AIALGTL
+266 AAALATL

-280 AVVGAAEAAGTSLGL
+280 AVVAAAETAGTSLGL

-303 PSLLKGLTFPEIL
+303 PGLLKGLTFPEIL

-321 LLKSIWDKLGKFS
+321 LIKSIWDKLGKFS
-334 KGLVVFFLVEIGE
+334 KGLVVFFIVTIGE
-347 KVAREIVKLFPN
+347 KVAREIIKLFPD

-416 KLGNDIV
+416 KLGKDIV
-423 AGIFVAFNPLNFA
+423 AGIFVAFNPLNFV
-436 SLIASFFSKLLTS
+436 SIIASFFRNLLST
-449 MMTSVKSIQWS
+449 MMTQIKSISWS
-460 SLGTAIINGLVSGMS
+460 SLGTAIINGLVSGMQ

-481 LNFIGTLAKNMKDRF
+481 LSFIGTLAKNMKDRF

-528 GLAVAGMGSLKL
+528 GLAVAGMGSIKL

>member
-43 LVTKALATIA
+43 LVTKALAVIA
-53 AAKFVWT
+53 SAKFVWT

-251 PETGQTRLNEEVKLL
+251 PETGQTKLNEEVKLL

-280 AVVGAAEAAGTSLGL
+280 AVVASAEAAGTSLGL

-334 KGLVVFFLVEIGE
+334 KGLVIYFLVEIGE

-460 SLGTAIINGLVSGMS
+460 SLGTAIINGLVSGMQ

-481 LNFIGTLAKNMKDRF
+481 LNFIGSLAKNMKDRF

-528 GLAVAGMGSLKL
+528 GLAVAGMGSIKL

-548 GSGFNI
+548 GSGVNI

>member
-35 SNLSKGFG
+35 SKLSQGFG
-43 LVTKALATIA
+43 LVTKALAVIA
-53 AAKFVWT
+53 SARFVWN

-82 ADEITDKINTLSVK
+82 ADEIVDKINTLSVK
-96 FKVDDGE
+96 FKVDDGDI
-103 VANTLVGL
+103 ANTLVGL

-119 RAILDEIG
+119 RGILDEIA
-127 TLVLFANNQ
+127 TLSLFANNQ

-143 TFASAWTK
+143 TFAAAWTK

-167 GLTGQLSQSEL
+167 GLTGQLSQAEL

-207 FTTTQELQYEIE
+207 FTTTQELQFELE
-219 GLKDVIAEL
+219 ALKDVLAEI
-228 LLPILKNTV
+228 LLPILKLTV
-237 PLLKTFV
+237 PLLK
-244 ELLTYKD
+244 ELVDLITYED
-251 PETGQTRLNEEVKLL
+251 PKTGQKKLHEEVQLL
-266 AIALGTL
+266 ALALGAL
-273 WTVGKLS
+273 WTVGKIS
-280 AVVGAAEAAGTSLGL
+280 ALVTTLTAADSFLGKIGKKLGILRGAFAGIGLAEAGVAWALLAEALKKAWAALSPFKKIATVLGAGL
-295 ISKELKAF
+295 IAIK
-303 PSLLKGLTFPEIL
+303 LLPEQY
-316 AAFGI
+316 
-321 LLKSIWDKLGKFS
+321 
-334 KGLVVFFLVEIGE
+334 E
-347 KVAREIVKLFPN
+347 KVAREILQ
-359 TWEEVGNKIID
+359 GIID
-370 GIMLPLKDP
+370 GLSDP
-379 VKAVTEIVKNFWK
+379 VALVKGIPDIFKNFWK
-392 GLKSAIIEWGKSIF
+392 GVKDGFVSWGKSF
-406 MIASPSKVTE
+406 FKIASPSKVAQE
-416 KLGNDIV
+416 LGNDII
-423 AGIFVAFNPLNFA
+423 AGLLLAFNPVNIL
-436 SLIASFFSKLLTS
+436 SQIATFFRNLLST
-449 MMTSVKSIQWS
+449 MMTSVKSISWS
-460 SLGTAIINGLVSGMS
+460 SLGTAIINGLVSGMQ

-513 ANLMQGLAMG
+513 ANLMQGLALG

-528 GLAVAGMGSLKL
+528 GLAVAGMGSIKL

-548 GSGFNI
+548 GSGVNI